1 MCEQQFSFKFW
12 KRTFWCYMRV
22 DFTIGS
28 RLRGLGSV
36 RCFFYACTVND
47 TYITFL
53 VLLGAFS
60 LNKFISLLLKKNMR
74 VDFNLKSWFV
84 RWEKERDIFE
94 LKKMGKRVKGLRYLQ
109 LRKKN
114 KSKRIP
120 SSQIFVKC
128 GDLK

>member
-1 MCEQQFSFKFW
+1 
-12 KRTFWCYMRV
+12 MRV

-74 VDFNLKSWFV
+74 VDFNLKS
-84 RWEKERDIFE
+84 
-94 LKKMGKRVKGLRYLQ
+94 
-109 LRKKN
+109 
-114 KSKRIP
+114 
-120 SSQIFVKC
+120 
-128 GDLK
+128 